1 MVEYLQA
8 EQMEASSNPSIVTA
22 ANIFL
27 ADNVTETNELSLFEA
42 SDSMVDFPLFIEAN
56 HLFIQTYVTRLK
68 NSGES
73 RNFSGHLLQ
82 SNSKRNPPLFY
93 LFMDSKGSKQLPH
106 EVSNFLQQQLQSM
119 GDIKAAETQDSQIVI
134 ADKEGKKQQLTAGP
148 QREVLR
154 RTGIGKLK
162 GGVEG

>member
-1 MVEYLQA
+1 
-8 EQMEASSNPSIVTA
+8 
-22 ANIFL
+22 
-27 ADNVTETNELSLFEA
+27 
-42 SDSMVDFPLFIEAN
+42 
-56 HLFIQTYVTRLK
+56 
-68 NSGES
+68 
-73 RNFSGHLLQ
+73 
-82 SNSKRNPPLFY
+82 
-93 LFMDSKGSKQLPH
+93 MDSKGSKQLPH